1 MNLRPLEDRVVV
13 KVKEEAEQLQGG
25 IVLPESAKKKS
36 QEGTVLAVG
45 PGKPNDK
52 GESVP
57 MEIKVGDTVIF
68 AKYGG
73 TEIKLGDE
81 DVMILRG
88 DDILAVRTAD

>member
-13 KVKEEAEQLQGG
+13 KVKEEAEQIQGG

-45 PGKPNDK
+45 PGKTNDK
-52 GESVP
+52 GQALPIEV
-57 MEIKVGDTVIF
+57 KVGDTIIF

-73 TEIKLGDE
+73 TEIKLGDQE
-81 DVMILRG
+81 VMILRA

>member
-13 KVKEEAEQLQGG
+13 KVKEEAEQIQGG

-45 PGKPNDK
+45 PGKTNDK
-52 GESVP
+52 GQALPIEV
-57 MEIKVGDTVIF
+57 KVGDTIIF

-73 TEIKLGDE
+73 TEIKVGSE
-81 DVMILRG
+81 EVMILRA
-88 DDILAVRTAD
+88 DDILAVRRAD

>member
-13 KVKEEAEQLQGG
+13 KVKEEAEQIQGG

-45 PGKPNDK
+45 PGKTNDK
-52 GESVP
+52 GQALPIEV
-57 MEIKVGDTVIF
+57 KVGDTIIF

-73 TEIKLGDE
+73 TEIKLGE
-81 DVMILRG
+81 EEVMILRA